1 MSSSSSSGLS
11 KRELV
16 ELLECAKNS
25 KERNKAVK
33 LLKKYEPVKN
43 FEWDAYGKK
52 ENLTHKRYEYVKAFL
67 CPRCGVVKQTNN
79 AFIWNFVDDK
89 KQRQKK
95 VICSTCYQQLTET
108 EEIDKMRKE
117 HQKKDLIPKG
127 FGFGLSGKF

>member
-67 CPRCGVVKQTNN
+67 CPRCGVVKQTKPSHY
-79 AFIWNFVDDK
+79 K
-89 KQRQKK
+89 KFLKK
-95 VICSTCYQQLTET
+95 NYRLLSSNVIPFGYKTFDGFHSELFLF
-108 EEIDKMRKE
+108 
-117 HQKKDLIPKG
+117 KKK
-127 FGFGLSGKF
+127 